1 MLPVEFSHI
10 FCQLLN
16 ASCWYGTV
24 PCCWNNDG
32 IIFNSFCINKKS
44 IICLKIIILIFIY
57 YLSREHAKDRDG
69 VVYFADD
76 DNTYALDLF
85 KEIRTTTR
93 VSVFPVGLVGGV
105 LVEKPKVLN
114 GRVIGWE
121 VRALFVRS
129 VHLFFIRE

>member
-1 MLPVEFSHI
+1 MTKFFLTN
-10 FCQLLN
+10 CL
-16 ASCWYGTV
+16 TV
-24 PCCWNNDG
+24 
-32 IIFNSFCINKKS
+32 
-44 IICLKIIILIFIY
+44 CLKIKILSFIY
-57 YLSREHAKDRDG
+57 SSREHVKDRDG

-121 VRALFVRS
+121 VRALFNLS
-129 VHLFFIRE
+129 AFILLSMNYSQPALHSLLPLLPLVSLGMRFLIWSIFARIRT

>member
-1 MLPVEFSHI
+1 M
-10 FCQLLN
+10 
-16 ASCWYGTV
+16 
-24 PCCWNNDG
+24 
-32 IIFNSFCINKKS
+32 
-44 IICLKIIILIFIY
+44 
-57 YLSREHAKDRDG
+57 SREHAKDRDG

-85 KEIRTTTR
+85 KEIRSTTR

-121 VRALFVRS
+121 VSFFQSFLDSFVVKELQQALQSHLPFPSCVGALCPWERGFLVGSGPRS
-129 VHLFFIRE
+129 C

>member
-1 MLPVEFSHI
+1 LFEKRNT
-10 FCQLLN
+10 L
-16 ASCWYGTV
+16 
-24 PCCWNNDG
+24 
-32 IIFNSFCINKKS
+32 
-44 IICLKIIILIFIY
+44 FI

-105 LVEKPKVLN
+105 LVEKPKVVN

-121 VRALFVRS
+121 VRAFFNLSPFVLLSRNYS
-129 VHLFFIRE
+129 QLALHSLLPFLSLIGALCPWEPGF